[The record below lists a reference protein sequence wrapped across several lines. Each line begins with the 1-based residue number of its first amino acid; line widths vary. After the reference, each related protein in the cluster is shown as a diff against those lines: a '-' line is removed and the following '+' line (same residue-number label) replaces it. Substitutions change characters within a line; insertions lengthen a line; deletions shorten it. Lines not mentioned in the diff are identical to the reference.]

1 MAIGHICFGIM
12 LKPTNRQH
20 IATTVL
26 SRSSAVK
33 TLNHSLLSESRVLMQ
48 PSRASPN
55 FNKDRLLFRASEKL
69 PLSFFTVDELK
80 QLRHIYTFMIDRLK
94 QRLKNC
100 FFLKQNWRSSFIQNS
115 HKSIG
120 LRSENNWRSKKR
132 NLLLDVYQLTFK
144 EQINF
149 GVVYLVVCEFLEEN
163 HLTDEFAIYI
173 TDTQTLAISSAMEYA
188 RYCEQHSAEF
198 TNS

>member
-12 LKPTNRQH
+12 LKPTNRH

-26 SRSSAVK
+26 SRSSAVNN
-33 TLNHSLLSESRVLMQ
+33 LNHLLQSKSQVLTS
-48 PSRASPN
+48 PIRASPN

-115 HKSIG
+115 RKSIG
-120 LRSENNWRSKKR
+120 LRSENNWRLKKR
-132 NLLLDVYQLTFK
+132 NLLLDVYQLTFR
-144 EQINF
+144 EQINI
-149 GVVYLVVCEFLEEN
+149 GVVYLVVCEFLEEY
-163 HLTDEFAIYI
+163 HLIDEFGIYI
-173 TDTQTLAISSAMEYA
+173 TDPLTLAISSAMEYA
-188 RYCEQHSAEF
+188 RFCEQHSAEF